1 MEQSLQK
8 NKHYPSLDGLRG
20 FATILVILYHYFSGL
35 SLFNFGWIGI
45 ELFFVLSGF
54 LISARLIPFLNEKK
68 LVLKFYWNR
77 FLRIVPL
84 YFLFLIAFF
93 GSWFLF
99 TSSQTQQDGIFYKK
113 HYWQFFLFIQNWAYI
128 IDFSQSNNHLQ
139 HLWSLAVEEQI
150 YLIYPIL
157 VVLFF
162 RRYNFFYV
170 ILSLVLIIIVTR
182 LGFYYFTKDYLDYKY
197 IYWNTFFRADS
208 FFCGVVAYLA
218 ITNHKKLNPKLIPI
232 FGCSAV
238 VLLCIG
244 LGSTQSFDKSHPF
257 FTTIGRTLLA
267 LSFSYLMLKCIGE
280 KKTYLSSFFS
290 TAFLRFTGKISY
302 GIFIF
307 HWPIL
312 LTGFAVINKLLEATG
327 TEISQLN
334 ILLLNIFCSTLVTV
348 LLSYFSYR
356 YFESRFL
363 KWKTRF
369 K

>member
-1 MEQSLQK
+1 MQVLLQK
-8 NKHYPSLDGLRG
+8 NNHYPSLDGLRG
-20 FATILVILYHYFSGL
+20 FATILVILHHYFSSL

-68 LVLKFYWNR
+68 LVVNFYWNR

-84 YFLFLIAFF
+84 YFLFLTIFF

-99 TSSQTQQDGIFYKK
+99 TSSQSQQDGMFYKK

-157 VVLFF
+157 VVAFF
-162 RRYNFFYV
+162 RKTNFLYV
-170 ILSLVLIIIVTR
+170 VLSLIIIIVITR
-182 LGFYYFTKDYLDYKY
+182 LCFYYFTKDFLDFKY

-208 FFCGVVAYLA
+208 FFCGVAAYLA
-218 ITNHKKLNPKLIPI
+218 FTNYKQLRLTPTL
-232 FGCSAV
+232 FGIAII
-238 VLLCIG
+238 LLCVG
-244 LGSTQSFDKSHPF
+244 LGITQTFDKSHPF
-257 FTTIGRTLLA
+257 FSTVGRTLLA
-267 LSFSYLMLKCIGE
+267 ISFSYLMLKCIE
-280 KKTYLSSFFS
+280 ERKNHFSRFFS
-290 TAFLRFTGKISY
+290 TRFLIFTGKISY

-312 LTGFAVINKLLEATG
+312 ITGFAIINKILAATG
-327 TEISQLN
+327 TQISQLN
-334 ILLLNIFCSTLVTV
+334 ILLINIFCSAAITV
-348 LLSYFSYR
+348 LLSYASYR
-356 YFESRFL
+356 YFESRFVR
-363 KWKTRF
+363 WKIRMR
-369 K
+369 